1 MRPKCSGAEE
11 AVATSQELVMAT
23 VTPAFGS
30 GPAQIHVGGFQKASV
45 QSVGLLDCF
54 CGLVRLFFFFFFSAK
69 THL

>member
-1 MRPKCSGAEE
+1 
-11 AVATSQELVMAT
+11 MAT

-54 CGLVRLFFFFFFSAK
+54 CGLVRLFFFFFFLVLKLICSNSVA
-69 THL
+69 TTRSC